1 MVAYLCAV
9 NNPNDDLRLS
19 RIINNPPRGIGATTI
34 DRAQDLALQTGR
46 SLWEIVKRAREFPEL
61 QKAAPKLGQFTEMM
75 EDLRRLSPVSYTHLD
90 VYKRQAQSQRQPASC
105 RLSFTQENGSGSITR
120 RRRQTF
126 HGASG
131 SEWRNLTYAS
141 F

>member
-46 SLWEIVKRAREFPEL
+46 SLWEIVEAGPGV
-61 QKAAPKLGQFTEMM
+61 P
-75 EDLRRLSPVSYTHLD
+75 
-90 VYKRQAQSQRQPASC
+90 
-105 RLSFTQENGSGSITR
+105 
-120 RRRQTF
+120 
-126 HGASG
+126 GASEG
-131 SEWRNLTYAS
+131 GPQAGPVHRDDGGPAPSVPGDRPARLL
-141 F
+141 